1 MLTPRPSRP
10 SSFPTI
16 GFATISTPHILT
28 LHDSDNIA
36 LALPRIESGEALA
49 PSGVVAKE
57 TVPSGHKIALKPIGA
72 GQKVIK
78 YGRVIGVA
86 TQDIQA
92 GEHVHVHNVAMTSFH
107 RNKEYG
113 RDARDTDIQS
123 LSERVTFDGYR
134 RANGGVGTL
143 FRLWADSAVDFFPNS
158 QIREFLAL
166 GRVFGYSEVETFPQG
181 ENWVKLPQS
190 KMSLSAP
197 AVVWRQ
203 SVAF

>member
-16 GFATISTPHILT
+16 RFATLSTPHILT
-28 LHDSDNIA
+28 LHDGDNIA

-49 PSGVVAKE
+49 PSCVVAKE

-92 GEHVHVHNVAMTSFH
+92 GEHVRVHNVAMTSFH

-123 LSERVTFDGYR
+123 LSERATFDGHR

-143 FRLWADSAVDFFPNS
+143 FRLWAASATDFFPNS
-158 QIREFLAL
+158 RI
-166 GRVFGYSEVETFPQG
+166 
-181 ENWVKLPQS
+181 
-190 KMSLSAP
+190 
-197 AVVWRQ
+197 
-203 SVAF
+203 